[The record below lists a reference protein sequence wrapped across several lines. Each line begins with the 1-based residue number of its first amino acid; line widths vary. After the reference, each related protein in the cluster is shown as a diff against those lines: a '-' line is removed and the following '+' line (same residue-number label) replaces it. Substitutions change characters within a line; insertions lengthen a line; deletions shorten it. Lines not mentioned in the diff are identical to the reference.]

1 MNRAWWTK
9 LHLLTRLALFLIV
22 CLHAALGR
30 ELLPQLLLFCGLLLL
45 LFACGAAG
53 PHARLLLWAHLLGLP
68 TTVLLFLVIGY
79 ETARSWSEALSWG
92 LVEALRYALRLEC
105 LFLANLVFIG
115 ITSPQE
121 LISLFSRRW
130 IPTAVGTLLS
140 TAVRFLPLTLTEA
153 RRIYDI
159 QRCRG
164 LRLRP
169 WAPRTC
175 LPIIV
180 PLFVSQMC
188 RAHDTSVML
197 VVRRIATGTR
207 ATSPR
212 KFGLADL
219 LVLGLALATC
229 IPTLL

>member
-22 CLHAALGR
+22 CLHAAVGR
-30 ELLPQLLLFCGLLLL
+30 EFLPQLLLCGGLLLL

-68 TTVLLFLVIGY
+68 ATVLLFLAIGC
-79 ETARSWSEALSWG
+79 ETARSWPEALSWG

-115 ITSPQE
+115 ITSPPE
-121 LISLFSRRW
+121 IISLFSWRW
-130 IPTAVGTLLS
+130 MPTAVGTLLS
-140 TAVRFLPLTLTEA
+140 TAVRFLPLSFTEA

-169 WAPRTC
+169 WAPRTW
-175 LPIIV
+175 LPIMV

-197 VVRRIATGTR
+197 VVRRMATGAR
-207 ATSPR
+207 GASPR

-219 LVLGLALATC
+219 LVLGLALATG
-229 IPTLL
+229 IPMLL

>member
-1 MNRAWWTK
+1 MNRAWWTR
-9 LHLLTRLALFLIV
+9 LHLLTRLALFLTV

-30 ELLPQLLLFCGLLLL
+30 GFAPELLLFGGLLLL
-45 LFACGAAG
+45 LFGCGVAG
-53 PHARLLLWAHLLGLP
+53 PHARLLIWAHLLGLP
-68 TTVLLFLVIGY
+68 GTVLLFFAIGY
-79 ETARSWSEALSWG
+79 ETTRSWSEAASWG
-92 LVEALRYALRLEC
+92 VAEALKYALRLEC

-115 ITSPQE
+115 LTSPRE
-121 LISLFSRRW
+121 IISLFTRRW
-130 IPTAVGTLLS
+130 IPSAVGTLLS
-140 TAVRFLPLTLTEA
+140 TAVRFLPLTLSEA

-169 WAPRTC
+169 WAPRTL

-197 VVRRIATGTR
+197 VVRRLTTGVR
-207 ATSPR
+207 GGPVQ
-212 KFGLADL
+212 KFGLADW
-219 LVLGLALATC
+219 LVLGFALATC
-229 IPTLL
+229 IPALY

>member
-1 MNRAWWTK
+1 MTRAWWTK
-9 LHLLTRLALFLIV
+9 LHLLTRLVLFLIV

-30 ELLPQLLLFCGLLLL
+30 EFLPQLLLFCGLLLL

-68 TTVLLFLVIGY
+68 ATVLLFLAIGY
-79 ETARSWSEALSWG
+79 ETARSWPEAISWG

-121 LISLFSRRW
+121 IISLFTRRW
-130 IPTAVGTLLS
+130 IPPAVGTLLS

-169 WAPRTC
+169 WAPRSC

-207 ATSPR
+207 GTSPR

-219 LVLGLALATC
+219 LVLGLAIATC
-229 IPTLL
+229 IPMLF